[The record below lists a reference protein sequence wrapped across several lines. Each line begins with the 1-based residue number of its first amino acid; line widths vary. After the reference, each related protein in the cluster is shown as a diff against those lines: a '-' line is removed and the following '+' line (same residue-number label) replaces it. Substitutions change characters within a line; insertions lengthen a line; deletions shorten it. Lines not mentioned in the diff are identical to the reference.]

1 MIERAHLTII
11 KALHDNGTLTEAAN
25 ELCLT
30 QSALSHQ
37 IRSLEEKLELS
48 LWKKEGRQLRLTQ
61 AGNAILNLA
70 QQILPVIHKTEQTLQ
85 AYVEG
90 KQGMLRIGVEC
101 YPCYKW
107 LTGVIAKFL
116 TDYADVDIDI
126 VNKFQFTGLYAL
138 LNNHIDI
145 LVTPDP
151 IKEKNLNYTALF
163 DYESV
168 LVLHKD
174 NPLVKKKSITP
185 AMLVDQTL
193 FTFPVAN
200 ERLDIF
206 SHFLIPAQI
215 APKVHKQ
222 IESIDIM
229 IQMVTF
235 NRGVCVLPEWL
246 AKEYCQTLPL
256 TSIRLG
262 KKGIQKSLYAGI
274 RGNDNDIPFMQ
285 SFIKLASNINNPT

>member
-1 MIERAHLTII
+1 MIERTHLAIF
-11 KALHDNGTLTEAAN
+11 KALNDHGTLTEAAN

-37 IRSLEEKLELS
+37 IRSLEDKLGLA

-61 AGNAILNLA
+61 AGTTILSLS
-70 QQILPVIHKTEQTLQ
+70 QQVLPIIDKTEQTL
-85 AYVEG
+85 AALAEG
-90 KQGMLRIGVEC
+90 KQGILKIGVEC

-107 LTGVIAKFL
+107 LTGVIANFL
-116 TDYADVDIDI
+116 TAYPDVDIDI
-126 VNKFQFTGLYAL
+126 VNKFQFTGLNAL

-145 LVTPDP
+145 LITPDP
-151 IKEKNLNYTALF
+151 IKDKKLNYTALF
-163 DYESV
+163 NYESV

-174 NPLVKKKSITP
+174 NPIANKKIINP

-193 FTFPVAN
+193 LTFPVPN

-206 SHFLIPAQI
+206 SHFLQPAQ
-215 APKVHKQ
+215 ADPKTHKR

-246 AKEYCQTLPL
+246 SKEYCETLPL
-256 TSIRLG
+256 TTKRLG
-262 KKGIQKSLYAGI
+262 RKGIKKSLYAGI
-274 RGNDNDIPFMQ
+274 RNNDKDI
-285 SFIKLASNINNPT
+285 SFIQDFINLAN

>member
-1 MIERAHLTII
+1 MIERAHLNII

-25 ELCLT
+25 ELHLT

-37 IRSLEEKLELS
+37 IRSLEEKLGLS

-61 AGNAILNLA
+61 AGTTVLSLA

-107 LTGVIAKFL
+107 LTGVIASFL
-116 TDYADVDIDI
+116 TNHSDVDIDI
-126 VNKFQFTGLYAL
+126 VNKFQFTGLNAL

-151 IKEKNLNYTALF
+151 IREKQLQYTSLF

-174 NPLVKKKSITP
+174 NPLAKKKVISP
-185 AMLVDQTL
+185 LMLADQSL
-193 FTFPVAN
+193 LTFPVAN

-206 SHFLIPAQI
+206 SHFLTPAQTE
-215 APKVHKQ
+215 PKLLKK

-229 IQMVTF
+229 IQMVAF
-235 NRGVCVLPEWL
+235 DRGVCVLPEWL
-246 AKEYCQTLPL
+246 ANEYCQTLPL
-256 TSIRLG
+256 TTVQLG
-262 KKGIQKSLYAGI
+262 RKGIQKSLYAGI
-274 RGNDNDIPFMQ
+274 RNNDIEV
-285 SFIKLASNINNPT
+285 SFINSFIDLAIQQK